1 MVPRSSVKGSSVVG
15 RSSRVDQSVVYV
27 LFLTVV
33 LSDKEMIWASSEADR
48 MRSVVSAV
56 EPAAVAA
63 AVTCFFCAMLYC

>member
-56 EPAAVAA
+56 ELAAVAA